1 YRRETNTMPNWAGS
15 CWYYLRYLDPAD
27 DERFVDPEL
36 ERYWMG
42 PRQPGD
48 VGGVDLYVGGVEH
61 AVLHLLYARF
71 WHKVLFDLGYV
82 SSEEPFR
89 RLVNQGY
96 ISAFAYTDERGFYV
110 PAAEVVEKDGQFRY
124 EGKPVNREYGKI
136 GKSLKNMVTPDEMI
150 EAFGADTFRVYEMS
164 TGPLEQSRPWETK
177 AVVGSQRLLQRIWRV
192 VVDEETG
199 AARAADVEP
208 DDETSRA
215 LHRAVEAVRDGMT
228 TLRFNI
234 AIARITELTNH
245 LTSAYPPGTAV
256 PRSVAEGLVL
266 LVAPLAP
273 HVGEE
278 LWARLGHQESVAWA
292 SFPVA
297 DPQWLVDETVQ
308 VAVQVNGKVRA
319 QVAVPAGAEA
329 ALLEAAARADERI
342 AAYLDGATVRRVV
355 AVPGRLVN
363 FVLG

>member
-1 YRRETNTMPNWAGS
+1 
-15 CWYYLRYLDPAD
+15 
-27 DERFVDPEL
+27 
-36 ERYWMG
+36 
-42 PRQPGD
+42 
-48 VGGVDLYVGGVEH
+48 
-61 AVLHLLYARF
+61 
-71 WHKVLFDLGYV
+71 VLFDLGYV

-110 PAAEVVEKDGQFRY
+110 PAAEVVEKDGQFLY
-124 EGKPVNREYGKI
+124 EGRPVNREYGKI
-136 GKSLKNMVTPDEMI
+136 GKSLKNMITPDEMI

-164 TGPLEQSRPWETK
+164 TGPLDQSRPWETK

-199 AARAADVEP
+199 AVRAADVEP
-208 DDETSRA
+208 SDETSRA
-215 LHRAVEAVRDGMT
+215 LHRAIEAVRDGMT

-245 LTSAYPPGTAV
+245 LTSAYQPGTAV
-256 PRSVAEGLVL
+256 PRSVVEGLVL

-273 HVGEE
+273 HVAEE
-278 LWARLGHQESVAWA
+278 LWARLGHPDSVAWA
-292 SFPVA
+292 PFPVA
-297 DPQWLVDETVQ
+297 EARWLVDETVE

-319 QVAVPAGAEA
+319 QVAVPADADA
-329 ALLEAAARADERI
+329 TLLEAAARADERI

-363 FVLG
+363 FVLA